1 MNEPIAHSGTW
12 ALALIMIVVASWVVY
27 RYLAPK
33 TWREWAGAG
42 LVQAFIIALY
52 AEMYGFPLTIYL
64 LVRFFGLDRKYLS
77 ANLWSTLLGVGETG
91 MMISMVLGY
100 GLVFVGIGLFI
111 QGWRELYRAHKDKR
125 LATGGLYGVVR
136 HPQYTGLFIGLF
148 GEGIVHW
155 PTVFSVGLF
164 PLIVMA
170 YVLLARSEERR
181 MVTAFGDA
189 YRGYQQRVPMFMPR
203 WGHWKQL
210 VDGARIAGADARSNE
225 EPRVNARPQSD
236 QRPPSTT
243 RGYTT
248 PLYMLPFDHRASFE
262 HGMFGWS
269 GTLGVEQTARI
280 AAAKRVVYDGFVAAV
295 AGGVPKEYAGILVDE
310 QFGTAILRDGSRSG
324 YITSAS
330 VEKSG
335 QEEFEFEFGDDAYA
349 RHIEDF
355 APTFAKVLVRY
366 NPDGDAALNRRQ
378 AARLRRLSEYL
389 EHSPSKYMFEL
400 LVPATPTELQAMGGD
415 TQAYDRT
422 LRPSLMTRAIRELQD
437 AGVEPDVWKIEG
449 LGRLED
455 DARIVEM
462 ARRDGRRDVGCI
474 VLGRGE
480 SEAHVRAWLAT
491 AAAVPGFIGFA
502 VGRTTFWEPLVAL
515 RDEQISREAAVA
527 EVARRYRQWVDV
539 FVQARVAASS
549 SDIAPQTS
557 AATVEPTGST
567 P

>member
-1 MNEPIAHSGTW
+1 MKEPVAHSGVW

-33 TWREWAGAG
+33 TWREWASAG

-64 LVRFFGLDRKYLS
+64 LVRFFGLDRKNLN
-77 ANLWSTLLGVGETG
+77 ANLWSTLFGVGETG

-100 GLVFVGIGLFI
+100 GLLFVGIGLFM

-125 LATGGLYGVVR
+125 LATGGLYGLVR
-136 HPQYTGLFIGLF
+136 HPQYTGLFVGLF

-181 MVTAFGDA
+181 MLTAFGEA
-189 YRGYQQRVPMFMPR
+189 YRAYQRRVPMFIPR

-210 VDGARIAGADARSNE
+210 VEGARMSGE
-225 EPRVNARPQSD
+225 HEPSRAVSPRDDRPM
-236 QRPPSTT
+236 PSLT

-248 PLYMLPFDHRASFE
+248 PLYILPFDHRASFE
-262 HGMFGWS
+262 RGMFGWS

-280 AAAKRVVYDGFVAAV
+280 VAAKRVIYDGFVAAV
-295 AGGVPKEYAGILVDE
+295 AGGVPKEYAGLLVDE
-310 QFGTAILRDGSRSG
+310 QFGTAVLRDASVSG

-335 QEEFEFEFGDDAYA
+335 QEEFDFEFGDAFG
-349 RHIEDF
+349 RHIEAF

-366 NPDGDAALNRRQ
+366 NPDGDAAVNQRQ

-389 EHSPSKYMFEL
+389 ENSPSKYMFEL
-400 LVPATPTELQAMGGD
+400 LVPATPIELQALGGD

-422 LRPSLMTRAIRELQD
+422 LRPPLMVRAIRELQD
-437 AGVEPDVWKIEG
+437 AGVEPDVWKVEG
-449 LGRLED
+449 LDRWED
-455 DARIVEM
+455 GARIVET
-462 ARRDGRRDVGCI
+462 ARRDGRHDVGCI

-480 SEAHVRAWLAT
+480 SEPHVRAWLTT

-515 RDEQISREAAVA
+515 RDEKISREAAVA

-539 FVQARVAASS
+539 FTQARVAASS
-549 SDIAPQTS
+549 SDMVPETPS
-557 AATVEPTGST
+557 AAVQPAGST
-567 P
+567 L